1 VTALEAIETLLGE
14 EYTTRE
20 SRRMEISSVIHQ
32 RQSTSGASR
41 SRRMAA
47 TSANAS

>member
-1 VTALEAIETLLGE
+1 
-14 EYTTRE
+14 
-20 SRRMEISSVIHQ
+20 VIHQ